1 MHKGTILNDQKLVAV
16 KRLEKV
22 LVEGVKEFQT
32 KINVIVIG
40 RTHHKNLVHLL
51 GYCDD
56 GENRLLV
63 YE

>member
-1 MHKGTILNDQKLVAV
+1 LNDQKLVAV

-22 LVEGVKEFQT
+22 LAKGVKEFQT
-32 KINVIVIG
+32 EINVIVIG
-40 RTHHKNLVHLL
+40 RTHHKNFVHLL
-51 GYCDD
+51 GYYDD